1 MQNAESDRIRAVKKI
16 ASGALLVPQD
26 SLKTLSVKEGCRFKR
41 AVFYVKQPPFKG
53 GSVLKCFMH
62 EEKDI
67 VARER
72 ASKET
77 KLAEWASRENIG
89 APTLSVTICPE
100 TTILAMSAAV
110 GDLEGLLRSCQ
121 HLSYMLI
128 KDLFAQAFR
137 LATHD
142 SLLSRGLVCADLK
155 PANFLLY
162 IREKKSCIACD
173 LAAVIKMGGNLTK
186 DVALDLRL
194 VDFDPF
200 FWSKTC
206 KKDARRLNEFFL
218 LANSV
223 LWKAPYQLG
232 AYFPENAVKMASA
245 VKARDPSL
253 LKLLEKHPRILH
265 KGPFHY
271 SKLPSD
277 GADSLDALLASVTEA
292 LVAHGFFSAKAS

>member
-1 MQNAESDRIRAVKKI
+1 MHHAESDFLKNLKKI
-16 ASGALLVPQD
+16 ASRAILVQQD

-41 AVFYVKQPPFKG
+41 AVFHVKQPPLKG

-62 EEKDI
+62 EENDI

-72 ASKET
+72 ASKEA
-77 KLAEWASRENIG
+77 KLAEWASRGKIG
-89 APTLSVTICPE
+89 APVLWTIMFPD
-100 TTILAMSAAV
+100 TTILAMSAAM

-121 HLSYMLI
+121 HLSYTLI

-142 SLLSRGLVCADLK
+142 TLLSRGLVCADLK

-162 IREKKSCIACD
+162 LREKTSCIACD
-173 LAAVIKMGGNLTK
+173 LAAVIKRGGNLTK
-186 DVALDLRL
+186 DGALDLRL

-232 AYFPENAVKMASA
+232 AYFPDDAVKMASA

-277 GADSLDALLASVTEA
+277 GADSLEALLASVTEA

>member
-1 MQNAESDRIRAVKKI
+1 MQNAESDDIRNLKKI
-16 ASGALLVPQD
+16 ASRALLVPQD

-41 AVFYVKQPPFKG
+41 AVFQVKRSPLKG

-62 EEKDI
+62 EEKDL

-77 KLAEWASRENIG
+77 KLAEWASRGKIG
-89 APTLSVTICPE
+89 APVLWTIIFPD

-121 HLSYMLI
+121 HLSYTLI

-142 SLLSRGLVCADLK
+142 TLLSRGLVCADLK

-162 IREKKSCIACD
+162 SREKTSCVAC
-173 LAAVIKMGGNLTK
+173 GNLTK

-206 KKDARRLNEFFL
+206 KKDARSLNEFFL

-232 AYFPENAVKMASA
+232 AYFPENAMKMASA

-253 LKLLEKHPRILH
+253 LKLLEKYPRILH

-292 LVAHGFFSAKAS
+292 LAAHGFFSAKAS